1 MSTLGIFHGT
11 ASGRQTQ
18 DDAFLNHLTVAN
30 SATLNCTTLTA
41 SDNIN
46 CSALRVVGGDVELC
60 NIKCSSILTIL
71 SKDNMNLI
79 SDLGNLT
86 VNANKNITLVSD
98 AGNLEMEADQDISL
112 LASNNSIQLT
122 SFQNTTI
129 ESVNANVQILA
140 TAGQIAAEGADGVL
154 KIGAGIGLSSD
165 AGNID
170 LNLSG
175 GTGDINIVVSGGG
188 TTFINGDGTGA
199 GAGRLAFF
207 AGTGVPSQL
216 AGAAIGAV
224 TGGQPL
230 SADVQD
236 IANTLN
242 SLRNGLINY
251 GLFFP

>member
-98 AGNLEMEADQDISL
+98 AGLI
-112 LASNNSIQLT
+112 ASNNNVEIQ
-122 SFQNTTI
+122 
-129 ESVNANVQILA
+129 A
-140 TAGQIAAEGADGVL
+140 TAGQISAEGADGVL
-154 KIGAGIGLSSD
+154 KIGTGIGLSSD
-165 AGNID
+165 AGDID

-175 GTGDINIVVSGGG
+175 GTGDINIQVSGGG
-188 TTFINGDGTGA
+188 NTFINGNNS
-199 GAGRLAFF
+199 GRLGFF

-216 AGAAIGAV
+216 AG
-224 TGGQPL
+224 PF
-230 SADVQD
+230 S
-236 IANTLN
+236 
-242 SLRNGLINY
+242 
-251 GLFFP
+251 

>member
-98 AGNLEMEADQDISL
+98 AG
-112 LASNNSIQLT
+112 
-122 SFQNTTI
+122 
-129 ESVNANVQILA
+129 
-140 TAGQIAAEGADGVL
+140 
-154 KIGAGIGLSSD
+154 
-165 AGNID
+165 
-170 LNLSG
+170 
-175 GTGDINIVVSGGG
+175 DINIQVSGGG
-188 TTFINGDGTGA
+188 NTFINGNNS
-199 GAGRLAFF
+199 GRLGFF

-216 AGAAIGAV
+216 AGPAIGAV
-224 TGGQPL
+224 TAGQPL
-230 SADVQD
+230 SGDVQA

-242 SLRNGLINY
+242 SLRNGLLNY

>member
-98 AGNLEMEADQDISL
+98 AGNLKMEADQDISL
-112 LASNNSIQLT
+112 IASNNNVEIQ
-122 SFQNTTI
+122 
-129 ESVNANVQILA
+129 A
-140 TAGQIAAEGADGVL
+140 TAGQISAEGADGVL
-154 KIGAGIGLSSD
+154 KIGTGIGLSSD
-165 AGNID
+165 AGDID

-175 GTGDINIVVSGGG
+175 GTGDINIQVSGGG
-188 TTFINGDGTGA
+188 NTFINGNNS
-199 GAGRLAFF
+199 GRLGFF

-216 AGAAIGAV
+216 AGPAIGAV
-224 TGGQPL
+224 TAGQPL
-230 SADVQD
+230 SGDVQA

-242 SLRNGLINY
+242 SLRNGLLNY